1 MLRFGLIGYPISHS
15 LSPRLFEAAYGG
27 RFKYDL
33 IEEEDFEKAW
43 ETFTDGPY
51 RAVNVTAPFKEKALE
66 RILELN
72 PDSVPEYV
80 REIGACNILLKSGDG
95 ITAHN
100 SDYLGI
106 RRFIEGAAT
115 KDVAVVGFGGAGKAA
130 VAAARSLGL
139 QPRLYRHDGI
149 AAGLEADLVIYTLPR
164 KVEGSDLIKCR
175 TLFEAN
181 YRNPALSGR
190 QGYVSG
196 LEWLRLQAIEGYA
209 LMTGEA
215 PEENKLRNI
224 QL

>member
-1 MLRFGLIGYPISHS
+1 MLRFGLIGYPVSHS

-27 RFKYDL
+27 RFRYDL

-43 ETFTDGPY
+43 KTFAEGPY
-51 RAVNVTAPFKEKALE
+51 RAVNVTAPFKEKAL
-66 RILELN
+66 RRVLELN
-72 PDSVPEYV
+72 PDSVPQYV
-80 REIGACNILLKSGDG
+80 REIGACNILLKTSEG
-95 ITAHN
+95 IRAYN

-106 RRFIEGAAT
+106 RKYLLGSSPR
-115 KDVAVVGFGGAGKAA
+115 DVAVVGFGGAGKAA

-149 AAGLEADLVIYTLPR
+149 AAGLEAELVIYTLPR

-215 PEENKLRNI
+215 PDKNKLRNI
-224 QL
+224 GL